1 MRCERTVGMR
11 STDSALLSKC
21 RLRQAH
27 AHAPLRIAAL
37 RLTVAAPAPRW
48 RIISIHARTSST
60 LMQCAF
66 RWP

>member
-11 STDSALLSKC
+11 STDSALLSRC

-27 AHAPLRIAAL
+27 AQAPFRMAAR

-48 RIISIHARTSST
+48 RIISIHASTSST

-66 RWP
+66 RCP